1 MPLVSWPLASPTM
14 ITIIDYEMGNLR
26 SVEKAFEHL
35 GFEAS
40 VTRNPQKILDADKIV
55 LPGVGAFKDCME
67 NLNRFGLIEPI
78 VQSIKAGKSFLGI
91 CLGMQLLFTESEEF
105 GNHPG
110 LDIIPGKVVRFP
122 EKKDLKI
129 PQIGWNQ
136 IRKKKEIPFLKE
148 IPDESYVY
156 FVHSYYVIPE
166 DSSVTA
172 TTTDYGIEFTSSI
185 YKDNIFATQFHPEK
199 SQSIGLKILEAF
211 GKFKSGSVVK
221 R

>member
-1 MPLVSWPLASPTM
+1 M

-26 SVEKAFEHL
+26 SVEKSFEHL

-40 VTRNPQKILDADKIV
+40 ISRDPKKILEADKIV

-67 NLNRFGLIEPI
+67 NLNRFDLVEPI
-78 VQSIKAGKSFLGI
+78 IQSIKSGKPFLGI

-105 GNHPG
+105 GNHQG
-110 LDIIPGKVVRFP
+110 LNIIPGKVVRFP

-136 IRKKKEIPFLKE
+136 IRKKKEISLLKE

-166 DSSVTA
+166 DSNVIA

-185 YKDNIFATQFHPEK
+185 YKENIFATQFHPEK
-199 SQSIGLKILEAF
+199 SQTVGLKILEAF
-211 GKFKSGSVVK
+211 GKWK
-221 R
+221 